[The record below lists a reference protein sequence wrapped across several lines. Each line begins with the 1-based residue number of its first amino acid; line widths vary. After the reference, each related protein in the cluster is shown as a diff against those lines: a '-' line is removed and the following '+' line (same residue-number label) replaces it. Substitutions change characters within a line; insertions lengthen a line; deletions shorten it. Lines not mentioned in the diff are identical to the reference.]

1 MKVQVKKFLSVDSTN
16 NVAINFI
23 KKNKTKPTLIIANIQ
38 KKGRG
43 TMGKK
48 WISRKGN
55 LFISIFFQINNTKLD
70 FKDFSTLNPYII
82 TSVIKKYSYYK
93 INIKW
98 PNDILIKSKKVCGI
112 LQEIIKHKKKKYLI
126 IGIGINTLKSCS
138 TKDFEST
145 SLQKCTNIK
154 VNNNKILREIKITYE
169 KFLSDIKKYNFSN
182 LKKKI
187 CKI

>member
-70 FKDFSTLNPYII
+70 L
-82 TSVIKKYSYYK
+82 V
-93 INIKW
+93 
-98 PNDILIKSKKVCGI
+98 SK
-112 LQEIIKHKKKKYLI
+112 
-126 IGIGINTLKSCS
+126 
-138 TKDFEST
+138 
-145 SLQKCTNIK
+145 
-154 VNNNKILREIKITYE
+154 
-169 KFLSDIKKYNFSN
+169 
-182 LKKKI
+182 
-187 CKI
+187 